1 MLIIITVSL
10 PCAGPQIRWWPDT
23 DNVINNR
30 NAITRSLGV
39 YSTVQYSNAITRP
52 GVSRVSRLFTHA
64 GDLSIINQVSCGC
77 GCLCIV
83 ERSKKEGDTL
93 VFKQNTEWFH
103 RKLCNRVASC
113 VSISIPPQLVCSGIR
128 SGMRKKYVECRKLT
142 FYMIFTR
149 NIHRVHRPCPFH
161 CCKVSFNKTLIIL
174 CLHFR
179 AHSSED
185 KRHLNTIQLEICMV
199 LIKQNLEIL
208 SLIPGFL
215 SSNQSRS
222 R

>member
-1 MLIIITVSL
+1 MLWNTSVRGIECNQIKSKVQSISLFFMLIIFTVSL

-64 GDLSIINQVSCGC
+64 GDLSIINQVSCC
-77 GCLCIV
+77 CLCIV
-83 ERSKKEGDTL
+83 EWKKKEGARL
-93 VFKQNTEWFH
+93 VLKQNTKWFH

-128 SGMRKKYVECRKLT
+128 SAMGKKYVQCRKLT
-142 FYMIFTR
+142 FYMIFT
-149 NIHRVHRPCPFH
+149 HPPGPPA
-161 CCKVSFNKTLIIL
+161 VSI
-174 CLHFR
+174 
-179 AHSSED
+179 
-185 KRHLNTIQLEICMV
+185 
-199 LIKQNLEIL
+199 
-208 SLIPGFL
+208 SLL
-215 SSNQSRS
+215 QSFF
-222 R
+222 

>member
-1 MLIIITVSL
+1 MGTSEHISPREAQDSPHPVHPRPARARDQLPGLCPPQADLQPQHRAPGTV
-10 PCAGPQIRWWPDT
+10 Q
-23 DNVINNR
+23 
-30 NAITRSLGV
+30 
-39 YSTVQYSNAITRP
+39 YSTVQYSTVQYSTVQYSTEQYSTEQYSNAITRP

-128 SGMRKKYVECRKLT
+128 SAMGKKYVQCRKLT
-142 FYMIFTR
+142 FYMIFT
-149 NIHRVHRPCPFH
+149 HPPGPPA
-161 CCKVSFNKTLIIL
+161 VSI
-174 CLHFR
+174 
-179 AHSSED
+179 
-185 KRHLNTIQLEICMV
+185 
-199 LIKQNLEIL
+199 
-208 SLIPGFL
+208 SLQKSFF
-215 SSNQSRS
+215 
-222 R
+222 